1 MQQKMDQPIYTHHR
15 PHGRRGRFIKSSY
28 NNKPPCLL
36 LPTADENQKPKWTS
50 RGTKKLYIT
59 GVWNQKGVQNSQR
72 VNSAKMDKPPVNFR
86 QFITYL
92 SFQLQ
97 LSKDLNL
104 KEFNIDCCW
113 SRFLFIKHDSCASR
127 IFKWKGGSNP
137 LTLKFSLAFINEF
150 EYRCRRQLGTI

>member
-15 PHGRRGRFIKSSY
+15 PHGRRSRFIKSSY
-28 NNKPPCLL
+28 NNKPPCLLL

-86 QFITYL
+86 QFIIHL
-92 SFQLQ
+92 SFQL
-97 LSKDLNL
+97 LK
-104 KEFNIDCCW
+104 KEFSRLWKNTWNSKGERSVRFVFCVVKIFSRVRVKSQWKKKLVDCICLYLWWRNICLV
-113 SRFLFIKHDSCASR
+113 SI
-127 IFKWKGGSNP
+127 
-137 LTLKFSLAFINEF
+137 T
-150 EYRCRRQLGTI
+150 